1 MGHIFAAA
9 FFDVNKDADVVT
21 KSVVQKGGLWMW
33 LGVWF
38 TIEFTINWYSGHKG
52 LLASA
57 VVKGWRAGSERFWGE
72 FVFSEKLGAECQEFG
87 FDANSRCLGEPL
99 GWRCSVGG

>member
-21 KSVVQKGGLWMW
+21 KGVVQKGYLWMW

-57 VVKGWRAGSERFWGE
+57 VVKGWRAGSERFGE
-72 FVFSEKLGAECQEFG
+72 SSFFRKSWVRNVKNLDSMRTQ
-87 FDANSRCLGEPL
+87 DASGNL
-99 GWRCSVGG
+99 